1 MITSKGPNSS
11 SLNDRRKLRIL
22 GNFPESSYQLPNRA
36 VQFLVLLKSSAFALL
51 QAPLSFFRSCV
62 AGISCWYRK
71 LQASRICFPRQVLE
85 AHRFSYRTTLN
96 SWRLLPRALKDTS
109 ATAKVRCDQV
119 KSASVLMRN
128 QALGIPNCFDS
139 FQNARCHS
147 WSFVPATDFPNR
159 SSFFKAFKKNV
170 QWKARA
176 FKYHFSTTCF
186 GIAVDQIRIFL
197 KELPKQSLSA
207 FHVGIILS
215 FLISVQP
222 LRASSIIQKPLDE
235 HIVYEVPIAWEAGT
249 TTILFPSEI
258 SALYGKSIATQEQ
271 PNANFLISFLPG
283 NYYVTL
289 RALEK
294 GAEDYLTIIFNRKA
308 YIFHL
313 IASDAP
319 FRTLTLFNPDK
330 NRTGRTINPSQL
342 LSLLDKAKA
351 YSLFKAQHSDALEGV
366 LHVSPNIENPYQDF
380 TVKIKN
386 VWRFE
391 PQDTLVFGL
400 ELINQSKTTI
410 SYRPQDLAIKLGERI
425 YTQSIVDAS
434 GSMPPNSITPAFFA
448 ITGDGSGGRNHLSPD
463 NNWSVLVIRE
473 PKDNKPAGS
482 KL

>member
-1 MITSKGPNSS
+1 MKSPEFPGSDRCLAQYNYLSPDAVEPHLSCDWQDSTKWNVCFLHGKADNRCVSDVFRDQSASRNQHFLFLSWLIFSFGKLSIGFQNHLQGIFQILTCLFK
-11 SLNDRRKLRIL
+11 SLSLRIDSR
-22 GNFPESSYQLPNRA
+22 N
-36 VQFLVLLKSSAFALL
+36 LLD
-51 QAPLSFFRSCV
+51 PSCPP
-62 AGISCWYRK
+62 
-71 LQASRICFPRQVLE
+71 F
-85 AHRFSYRTTLN
+85 
-96 SWRLLPRALKDTS
+96 
-109 ATAKVRCDQV
+109 
-119 KSASVLMRN
+119 
-128 QALGIPNCFDS
+128 
-139 FQNARCHS
+139 
-147 WSFVPATDFPNR
+147 
-159 SSFFKAFKKNV
+159 
-170 QWKARA
+170 
-176 FKYHFSTTCF
+176 
-186 GIAVDQIRIFL
+186 
-197 KELPKQSLSA
+197 
-207 FHVGIILS
+207 S
-215 FLISVQP
+215 FLSKRGCQFHAIIFVAFIASVQP
-222 LRASSIIQKPLDE
+222 LQASSIIQKPLDE

-366 LHVSPNIENPYQDF
+366 LHVSPNIENPYQGF

-400 ELINQSKTTI
+400 DLINQSKTTI